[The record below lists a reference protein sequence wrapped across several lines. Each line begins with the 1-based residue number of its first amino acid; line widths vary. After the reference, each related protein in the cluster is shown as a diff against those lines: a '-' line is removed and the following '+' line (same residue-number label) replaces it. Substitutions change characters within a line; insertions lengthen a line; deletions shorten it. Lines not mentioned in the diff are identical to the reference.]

1 MSALTRLGVGSAFL
15 VLFTLS
21 CDRQP
26 LEPVFD
32 AAAVGAPGL
41 RAPSGTD
48 AKPSNSTTIDISWT
62 DNSPNEAG
70 FRIER
75 SATNAGPWATAGT
88 VAPNVTSFSDAGRA
102 SEQQVCYPVLGFK
115 RNGDASAS
123 NTDCSTP
130 PAATSNLTATALDQQ
145 TVDVAW
151 KDNSRDRKSTRLNS
165 SH

>member
-1 MSALTRLGVGSAFL
+1 MSALTRLGFGSAFL

-48 AKPSNSTTIDISWT
+48 AKPSNSSTIDITWT

-75 SATNAGPWATAGT
+75 SATNAGPW
-88 VAPNVTSFSDAGRA
+88 R
-102 SEQQVCYPVLGFK
+102 SEERRVGKEC
-115 RNGDASAS
+115 R
-123 NTDCSTP
+123 
-130 PAATSNLTATALDQQ
+130 
-145 TVDVAW
+145 
-151 KDNSRDRKSTRLNS
+151 SRWSPY
-165 SH
+165 H